1 MTDIGHLFQIQ
12 YMKSWLPT
20 ISLSF
25 ASFIFVTSEFIPVG
39 LISEIGSSFNRT
51 ESETGILMT
60 IYAWVV
66 ALLSLP
72 LTAYS
77 ARFNRRPLLLTLLV
91 IFSIAH
97 VFSVLAP
104 TFNTLI
110 ISRLFVASAH
120 AIFWAIAVPLGIRL
134 APEGGRERAI
144 SLVAT
149 GATLGGVL
157 GIPLGTIFG
166 QAFGWK
172 MTFAAI
178 GVCSTIVGLILY
190 RTLPSTPSQNAG
202 DFRSI
207 IPLMKRKELVLVY
220 AMTAIIMTGHYAAY
234 TYISPFLQEVGGMTK
249 ELVASIF
256 LVFGCA
262 GFLTSFFA
270 PLVLKRFFQKTAM
283 ISIFVVALCL
293 IFLRGASI
301 IYPLAILL
309 VVIWGSS
316 FMLFNLVLQNLV
328 LTIAPDAE
336 DVAMAGYSGIY
347 NIGIGGGALLG
358 SLAAAKSLF
367 SIGYIG
373 AAFVTAAGLIC
384 LYLLRGSF
392 ASRMS
397 FKNSVGH

>member
-1 MTDIGHLFQIQ
+1 
-12 YMKSWLPT
+12 MKSWLPT

-39 LISEIGSSFNRT
+39 LITEIGSSFGRT

-60 IYAWVV
+60 VYAWIV

-77 ARFNRRPLLLTLLV
+77 ARFNRRPLMLTLLG
-91 IFSIAH
+91 IFSLAH

-110 ISRLFVASAH
+110 LSRLLVASTH

-134 APEGGRERAI
+134 APAGGRERAI

-178 GVCSTIVGLILY
+178 GVCSTVVGLILY

-202 DFRSI
+202 NFRSI

-220 AMTAIIMTGHYAAY
+220 AMTVIMMTGHYSAY

-256 LVFGCA
+256 LIFGSA
-262 GFLTSFFA
+262 GFLMSFFA
-270 PLVLKRFFQKTAM
+270 PVILKRFFQKTA
-283 ISIFVVALCL
+283 IVSIFIVALCL
-293 IFLRGASI
+293 ILLQGAST
-301 IYPLAILL
+301 IYPLAMLL
-309 VVIWGSS
+309 VIVWASA

-347 NIGIGGGALLG
+347 NIGIGGGALIG
-358 SLAAAKSLF
+358 SLAAATNLF

-373 AAFVTAAGLIC
+373 SGFVIITGLIC
-384 LYLLRGSF
+384 LYLLKGKLGSGL
-392 ASRMS
+392 SIEGKIS
-397 FKNSVGH
+397 H

>member
-1 MTDIGHLFQIQ
+1 
-12 YMKSWLPT
+12 MKSWIPT

-39 LISEIGSSFNRT
+39 LISEIGHSFNRT
-51 ESETGILMT
+51 ESETGMLMT
-60 IYAWVV
+60 VYAWVV

-77 ARFNRRPLLLTLLV
+77 AKFNRRPLMLTILG
-91 IFSIAH
+91 IFTLAH

-104 TFNTLI
+104 TFYTLI
-110 ISRLFVASAH
+110 ISRLLVASAH

-178 GVCSTIVGLILY
+178 GVCASVVGLILY

-202 DFRSI
+202 NFRSI
-207 IPLMKRKELVLVY
+207 IPLMKRKELILVY
-220 AMTAIIMTGHYAAY
+220 AMTAIMMTGHYAAY
-234 TYISPFLQEVGGMTK
+234 TYISPFLQEVGGMSK

-270 PLVLKRFFQKTAM
+270 PSVLKRFFKKTATLSVF
-283 ISIFVVALCL
+283 IVALCL
-293 IFLRGASI
+293 ILLKGASTI
-301 IYPLAILL
+301 FPLAVIL
-309 VVIWGSS
+309 VIVWGSA

-347 NIGIGGGALLG
+347 NIGIGGGALIG
-358 SLAAAKSLF
+358 SLAAAQSLF
-367 SIGYIG
+367 SVGYIG
-373 AAFVTAAGLIC
+373 SAFVIVTGLIG
-384 LYLLRGSF
+384 LYLLKGDLV
-392 ASRMS
+392 SRIS
-397 FKNSVGH
+397 VKSDVGH

>member
-1 MTDIGHLFQIQ
+1 
-12 YMKSWLPT
+12 MKSWLPT
-20 ISLSF
+20 LSLSF

-39 LISEIGSSFNRT
+39 LITEIGHSFGRT

-60 IYAWVV
+60 VYAWIV

-77 ARFNRRPLLLTLLV
+77 ARFNRRPLMLTLLA
-91 IFSIAH
+91 IFSLAH

-110 ISRLFVASAH
+110 LSRLLVASAH

-202 DFRSI
+202 NFHSI

-220 AMTAIIMTGHYAAY
+220 AMTAIMMTGHYSAY
-234 TYISPFLQEVGGMTK
+234 TYIRPFLQEVGGMSK
-249 ELVASIF
+249 ELVASVF
-256 LVFGCA
+256 LIFGCS

-270 PLVLKRFFQKTAM
+270 PVVLKRFFQKTAI

-293 IFLRGASI
+293 ILLKETSVYFS
-301 IYPLAILL
+301 LAMLL
-309 VVIWGSS
+309 VILWGSA

-347 NIGIGGGALLG
+347 NIGIGGGALIG

-373 AAFVTAAGLIC
+373 SGFVIVTGFLC
-384 LYLLRGSF
+384 LYLLRGSLL
-392 ASRMS
+392 SHLSIKTEM
-397 FKNSVGH
+397 GH